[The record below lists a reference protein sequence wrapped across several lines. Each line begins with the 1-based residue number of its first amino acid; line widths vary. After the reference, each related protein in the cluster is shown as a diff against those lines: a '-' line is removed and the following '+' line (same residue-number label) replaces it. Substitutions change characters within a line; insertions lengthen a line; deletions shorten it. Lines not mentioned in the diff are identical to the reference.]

1 MKANMRFLKSARLSG
16 FLIMEPK
23 LLHSS
28 KVEGMKEILKY
39 SCLTLNKA
47 ILFLCLVIYACLA
60 AGSEWYFGDWFE
72 KETKS
77 PLPPSLL

>member
-39 SCLTLNKA
+39 H
-47 ILFLCLVIYACLA
+47 V
-60 AGSEWYFGDWFE
+60 
-72 KETKS
+72 
-77 PLPPSLL
+77 